1 MNGFRHVNV
10 GTIAVIATVYAILMY
25 LLVHWLFA

>member
-1 MNGFRHVNV
+1 MRLQNVHV
-10 GTIAVIATVYAILMY
+10 GTIAVIVIVYAVLMY